1 MVIAPTSIHSVAFM
15 QLQPLH
21 SQSSEKNE
29 QKDSLF
35 LSLEKEEK
43 KGEEEKKREK
53 WNEEI

>member
-1 MVIAPTSIHSVAFM
+1 M